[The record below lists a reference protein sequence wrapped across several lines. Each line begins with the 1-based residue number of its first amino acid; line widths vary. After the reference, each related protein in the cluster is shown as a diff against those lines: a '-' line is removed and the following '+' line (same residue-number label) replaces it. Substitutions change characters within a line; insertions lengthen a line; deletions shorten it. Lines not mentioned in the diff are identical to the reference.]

1 MPRSKSAAA
10 PDRLGSTNSSPAPA
24 RRRIRG
30 LDADERSAQRRR
42 QLLAAATE
50 LFARQSYSGTS
61 IEQICQHAYVG
72 TKGFYDHFE
81 SKEACYT
88 ALLEQITQQIQQR
101 VADAAVEHAEAEW
114 PQRLRA
120 ILAAFVHAI
129 ADDPRLAKVTFGEA
143 GGISPAVEAQRRSN
157 RRWSADF
164 LDHQWRQG
172 DSTPDPRSLALALA
186 TIGGMF
192 ELIAD
197 WLHHHDDGGQ
207 PDSVE
212 TLVGDLTNFAEV
224 VEAGRT
230 ARAKQ

>member
-1 MPRSKSAAA
+1 MSRSNSAAA
-10 PDRLGSTNSSPAPA
+10 PDRTPA

-42 QLLAAATE
+42 QLLTAATE

-61 IEQICQHAYVG
+61 IEQICQAAFVG

-88 ALLEQITQQIQQR
+88 ALLDQITRGIQQSVL
-101 VADAAVEHAEAEW
+101 VAATETAGRPWPERRHAV
-114 PQRLRA
+114 
-120 ILAAFVHAI
+120 LAAFVNAI

-157 RRWSADF
+157 RRWSAAF
-164 LDHQWRQG
+164 LAQQWRG
-172 DSTPDPRSLALALA
+172 GEISDDARELALALA
-186 TIGGMF
+186 TIGGLF

-197 WLHHHDDGGQ
+197 WLHHHDDGGAM
-207 PDSVE
+207 DSIDR
-212 TLVGDLTNFAEV
+212 LVGNLNHFMAVID
-224 VEAGRT
+224 AGRT
-230 ARAKQ
+230 ATR

>member
-1 MPRSKSAAA
+1 MTRSKPAAA
-10 PDRLGSTNSSPAPA
+10 PDRTPA

-61 IEQICQHAYVG
+61 IEQICQAAFVG

-88 ALLEQITQQIQQR
+88 ALLTQITEQIQQR
-101 VADAAVEHAEAEW
+101 VATAAAETAGRDWDE
-114 PQRLRA
+114 RMRA
-120 ILAAFVHAI
+120 LVAAFVHAI

-157 RRWSADF
+157 RRWGAAF
-164 LDHQWRQG
+164 LNQQWPQG
-172 DSTPDPRSLALALA
+172 DSLTERQGLALCLA

-192 ELIAD
+192 ELVAD
-197 WLHHHDDGGQ
+197 WLHHHDDGGNQ
-207 PDSVE
+207 DSVE
-212 TLVGDLTNFAEV
+212 TLTEDLTRFIAV
-224 VEAGRT
+224 VHTGRMAQST
-230 ARAKQ
+230 STGVETG

>member
-1 MPRSKSAAA
+1 MTRSNPAAA
-10 PDRLGSTNSSPAPA
+10 PNRIPV

-42 QLLAAATE
+42 QLLTAATE

-61 IEQICQHAYVG
+61 IEQICQAAYVG
-72 TKGFYDHFE
+72 TKGFYDHFD
-81 SKEACYT
+81 SKESCYT
-88 ALLEQITQQIQQR
+88 ALLEQITAQIQQR
-101 VADAAVEHAEAEW
+101 VGEVAIETAEQDWRE
-114 PQRLRA
+114 RLPA

-157 RRWSADF
+157 RRWSAAF
-164 LDHQWRQG
+164 LEQQWPQHDSLAPRQ
-172 DSTPDPRSLALALA
+172 SLALSLA

-192 ELIAD
+192 ELVAD
-197 WLHHHDDGGQ
+197 WLHHHDDGGD

-212 TLVGDLTNFAEV
+212 TLTEDLTRFVLV
-224 VEAGRT
+224 VDSGRRT
-230 ARAKQ
+230 AI

>member
-1 MPRSKSAAA
+1 MTRSKPAAA
-10 PDRLGSTNSSPAPA
+10 PDRASA

-30 LDADERSAQRRR
+30 LDAEERSAQRRR

-61 IEQICQHAYVG
+61 IEQICQQAFVG

-88 ALLEQITQQIQQR
+88 ALLEQITEQIQQR
-101 VADAAVEHAEAEW
+101 VAEVAVANAELDW

-120 ILAAFVHAI
+120 IVGAFVHAI

-143 GGISPAVEAQRRSN
+143 GGISPAVEAKRRGN
-157 RRWSADF
+157 RRWSAEF
-164 LDHQWRQG
+164 LEHQWRQQ
-172 DSTPDPRSLALALA
+172 DSTPDSRSPALALA

-192 ELIAD
+192 ELVAD
-197 WLHHHDDGGQ
+197 WLHHHDDGGA
-207 PDSVE
+207 PDTVD
-212 TLVGDLTNFAEV
+212 TLTQDLTHFVTV
-224 VEAGRT
+224 VDAGRL
-230 ARAKQ
+230 ALG

>member
-1 MPRSKSAAA
+1 MSRSKSAA
-10 PDRLGSTNSSPAPA
+10 PTDRTPV

-42 QLLAAATE
+42 QLLSAATE
-50 LFARQSYSGTS
+50 LFARQSYSLTS

-88 ALLEQITQQIQQR
+88 ALLVQISTGIQQR
-101 VADAAVEHAEAEW
+101 VAEVAAETADRDWPTRRAAVV
-114 PQRLRA
+114 
-120 ILAAFVHAI
+120 AAFVHAI

-157 RRWSADF
+157 RRWSAEF
-164 LDHQWRQG
+164 LKQQWLQ
-172 DSTPDPRSLALALA
+172 DDPREHPGMLALALA

-192 ELIAD
+192 ELVAD
-197 WLHHHDDGGQ
+197 WLHHHDDGGA

-212 TLVGDLTNFAEV
+212 TLVADLNHFVAV
-224 VEAGRT
+224 VDAGR
-230 ARAKQ
+230 AAMR